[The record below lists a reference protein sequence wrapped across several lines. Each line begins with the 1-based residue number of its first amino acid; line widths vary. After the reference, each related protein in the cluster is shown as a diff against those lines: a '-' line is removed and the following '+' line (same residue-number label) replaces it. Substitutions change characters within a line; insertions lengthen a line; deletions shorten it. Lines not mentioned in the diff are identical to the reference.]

1 MQAQAIQGYQLSPQQ
16 KRLWTL
22 EQKFSNKRLCAQIG
36 VKLKG
41 NLEIERIKTIIK
53 EISQDVE
60 ILRTKFEQ
68 PAGMK
73 FPLQVIAEEAK
84 LGWEVVD
91 FDNNQIEGTTDQFLN
106 VKLIKLAEEE
116 HLLLLTLPSLCAD
129 TTTLD
134 LLVREMRDRYA
145 GESVADSEERVQYL
159 QVSEWQNELL
169 AEVAENYWSK
179 YQVKPQ
185 CYLKLPTQN
194 LSVSGADS
202 TSYQINVNQTQLENQ
217 EDIEGWL
224 LGTWQVLLWR
234 LTQKSELII
243 NYASD
248 GRSDEELTDTLGTLR
263 KWLPLGVSLAGNLV
277 FQEVIEQNQVN
288 RREILEYQDEWNC
301 NPDLDLN
308 VGFEFYQWS
317 SLPDANGV
325 KFSLDRAFIEDNPH
339 QLRLVIFKTENGFT
353 LQFDYNQEQFNA
365 TDIERLAEEYLTLL
379 DSSLSEPQK
388 PISQLEI
395 VGEKEREQLLVHWNQ
410 TQREFTGSKCLHER
424 ITEQAKANP
433 SAIALRYQDQSL
445 TYQQLNEQANQVAH
459 YLLQQG
465 VTSET
470 LVGICLDRSLEAI
483 ISLLGI
489 LKAGAAYV
497 PLDSG
502 MPKQRLSLML
512 DDAPVVMIL
521 TRSQWLEKLPDEVT
535 TVCLDQNWSKIA
547 ESPLT
552 PLSKGG
558 TVLVKPHHLA
568 YVIFTSGSTG
578 KPKGVAVEHR
588 AIMNYVDGIIEQLQ
602 LPAGASYA
610 TVSALTAD
618 LGNTAVFGALCTGG
632 TLNIFSQEQ
641 VSDPIAF
648 TEYCQQYPIDCLKIV
663 PSHLA
668 VLLATGNATEILP
681 RKQLILGGETTNWDL
696 IRQVREIA
704 PHCQIINHYGPTE
717 ATIGALTYRVE
728 EEVSSGTVPIGR
740 PLPNTEVYLLDS
752 QLKPVPIGVTGEI
765 YLGGKGLAR
774 GYYNQPELTEDRF
787 IPHPFSPPSVLPTGG
802 DVRGGLYKT
811 GDIARYH
818 PDGYLEFLGRVDQQ
832 VKIRGFRVELGEI
845 EALLQDYP
853 QVEEAVVAL
862 RTDDWNTPHLDAYV
876 SPERLQ
882 GEEIRDFLRDRAP
895 DYMIPDTFTAL
906 PALPRTA
913 SGKIDRQSL
922 PEPNFGNEN
931 DEYIAPRN
939 AIESAIAQI
948 FCELLHLDQV
958 SVTANFFDL
967 GGHSLLA
974 TQVMARLRSTFSVEI
989 PLRYLFESPTIAELS
1004 ERITEELAQNSD
1016 IEDLLSELEAS
1027 S

>member
-1 MQAQAIQGYQLSPQQ
+1 MQTQAIQGYQLSPQQ

-22 EQKFSNKRLCAQIG
+22 EQNFSNKRLCAQVG

-41 NLEIERIKTIIK
+41 SLDIERIKTIIK
-53 EISQDVE
+53 EISRDVE

-73 FPLQVIAEEAK
+73 FPLQIIAEEAE
-84 LGWEVVD
+84 LGLEVVE
-91 FDNNQIEGTTDQFLN
+91 FDHNQIEGTTDQFLN
-106 VKLIKLAEEE
+106 VKIIELAEEE

-169 AEVAENYWSK
+169 AEIEEDYWSK
-179 YQVKPQ
+179 HELKNQSS
-185 CYLKLPTQN
+185 LKLPTQK
-194 LSVSGADS
+194 LSVSGTRS
-202 TSYQINVNQTQLENQ
+202 TYYQTTINQKKLETK

-224 LGTWQVLLWR
+224 LATWQVLLWR
-234 LTQKSELII
+234 LTQQSDLVI

-248 GRSDEELTDTLGTLR
+248 GRSDEELKETLGTLR
-263 KWLPLGVSLAGNLV
+263 KWLPLNVSLTENLA
-277 FQEVIEQNQVN
+277 FQEVLQEN
-288 RREILEYQDEWNC
+288 RVHLEEILEWQDEWDC
-301 NPDLDLN
+301 NLGFDSN
-308 VGFEFYQWS
+308 FGFEFYQWL
-317 SLPDANGV
+317 SLPEANGI
-325 KFSLDRAFIEDNPH
+325 KFSLDRAFVEDHPH
-339 QLRLVIFKTENGFT
+339 QLQLVIFKTENGFT
-353 LQFDYNQEQFNA
+353 LQFHYNQEQFNA

-379 DSSLSEPQK
+379 ENSLNEPRK

-424 ITEQAKANP
+424 ITQQAELTP
-433 SAIALRYQDQSL
+433 DAIALRYQDQAL

-465 VTSET
+465 VTTET
-470 LVGICLDRSLEAI
+470 LVGICLDRGLEAI

-489 LKAGAAYV
+489 LKAGGAYV
-497 PLDSG
+497 PLDPG

-512 DDAPVVMIL
+512 EDAPVAMIL
-521 TRSQWLEKLPDEVT
+521 TRSEWEEALPETVSKLYWDTQASLFDAYPTENP
-535 TVCLDQNWSKIA
+535 TVKI
-547 ESPLT
+547 
-552 PLSKGG
+552 
-558 TVLVKPHHLA
+558 KPNQLA

-578 KPKGVAVEHR
+578 KPKGVAVEHE
-588 AIMNYVDGIIEQLQ
+588 AIMNYVDGIRNRFP
-602 LPAGASYA
+602 LPEKESYA
-610 TVSALTAD
+610 TVSGLTAD

-632 TLNIFSQEQ
+632 TLHIFSQEQ

-648 TEYCQQYPIDCLKIV
+648 TEYCQRYPIDCLKIV

-668 VLLATGNATEILP
+668 VLLATGNAAEVLP

-717 ATIGALTYRVE
+717 ATIGALTYAVSE
-728 EEVSSGTVPIGR
+728 EEIATTTVPIGY
-740 PLPNTEVYLLDS
+740 PLPNTEVYLLDR
-752 QLKPVPIGVTGEI
+752 QLKPVPIGVPGEI

-774 GYYNQPELTEDRF
+774 GYYNQPELTKERF
-787 IPHPFSPPSVLPTGG
+787 IPHPFQRNS
-802 DVRGGLYKT
+802 RLYQT
-811 GDIARYH
+811 GDLARYH
-818 PDGYLEFLGRVDQQ
+818 SDGRLEFLGRVDQQ

-853 QVEEAVVAL
+853 QIEEAVVAL

-876 SPERLQ
+876 SPAGLQ
-882 GEEIRDFLRDRAP
+882 GEEIRNFLRDRAP
-895 DYMIPDTFTAL
+895 DYMIPDTFTSL
-906 PALPRTA
+906 SALPRTA

-922 PEPNFGNEN
+922 PKPNFGNEN

-989 PLRYLFESPTIAELS
+989 PLRYLFEAPTIAELS

-1016 IEDLLSELEAS
+1016 IENLLSELEAQS
-1027 S
+1027 